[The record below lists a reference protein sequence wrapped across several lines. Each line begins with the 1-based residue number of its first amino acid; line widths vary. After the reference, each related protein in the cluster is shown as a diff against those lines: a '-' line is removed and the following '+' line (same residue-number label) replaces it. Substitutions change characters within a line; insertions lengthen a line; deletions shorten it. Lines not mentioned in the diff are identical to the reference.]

1 MVVDVSPVFA
11 VLVFL
16 LTLVFAVKPVR
27 GFGLLNL
34 VLGLFAVIVASLTV
48 VLSSPLP
55 FFPYFNLL
63 MALMGVLCLWRGLKV
78 GSLLE

>member
-1 MVVDVSPVFA
+1 MAVELSPVFA

-16 LTLVFAVKPVR
+16 VTLVFTVKPVR

-34 VLGLFAVIVASLTV
+34 VLGLFSVVVGFLTL
-48 VLSSPLP
+48 VLSPALP

-63 MALMGVLCLWRGLKV
+63 MVLMGVLCLWRGLKA
-78 GSLLE
+78 GSLFE